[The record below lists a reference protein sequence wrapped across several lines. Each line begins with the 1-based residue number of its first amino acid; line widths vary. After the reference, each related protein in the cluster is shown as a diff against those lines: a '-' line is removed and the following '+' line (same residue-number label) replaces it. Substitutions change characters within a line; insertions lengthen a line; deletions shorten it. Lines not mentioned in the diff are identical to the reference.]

1 MVKRKISAA
10 QRAILINRLKKARA
24 AKKRKSAPT
33 RKSSS
38 SKRRYTNM
46 VKRKAP
52 VRRRSRKRAGN
63 LSGVMAT
70 GVGIGGYILFE
81 SMIEPRLIAMAN
93 ISNPLIINA
102 VELMGGLY
110 LSKKSGVLGN
120 VGKAAVVV
128 NLYQLLH
135 PYLSGVGRPAASGV
149 GLFS

>member
-1 MVKRKISAA
+1 MVKRRISAA

-33 RKSSS
+33 RKKAKSST
-38 SKRRYTNM
+38 KRRYTNM

-52 VRRRSRKRAGN
+52 VRRRRKRAGN
-63 LSGVMAT
+63 LSGLMAT

-81 SMIEPRLIAMAN
+81 SMIEPRLISMAN
-93 ISNPLIINA
+93 ITNPLMINA
-102 VELMGGLY
+102 AELMAGVY
-110 LSKKSGVLGN
+110 FSKKSGVIGR

-135 PYLSGVGRPAASGV
+135 PYLSGMGKTSDGV
-149 GLFS
+149 GLFN